1 MNATQTAQ
9 SLLSL
14 PSDASAPDPYTVLGL
29 QPGESDH
36 AKIAAALK
44 SVVAQL
50 NGVKASTDPAAWNQA
65 AIWVKEARRV
75 VSDPILKA
83 QLDQKLVGRSPLAP
97 PPPRQAPATFDPLA
111 GILPGQA
118 TTPQP
123 STGLDQPFSGQSV
136 PAENRNTTF
145 RAGNVP
151 PPPGMP
157 PQPPVPYA
165 APPAGQSWPPST
177 AGGVAIETARELGAI
192 GKAKSAGRR
201 RRKRF
206 PWASLVL
213 VALTLASIG
222 GIVGMVVY
230 LNKNPG
236 GITIALQPG
245 AGGAAV
251 VAGSDLAVAPPT
263 KRDDSP
269 PDPIMG
275 QLSPAKS
282 ERRADR
288 KSTAA
293 AADDWLADLPHNGPT
308 DGGQDVPMVA
318 GNPATTAT
326 TDAAPDAAKMT
337 DPSTANIPEGNPPP
351 TEIPNMAEIPGVTD
365 PTAEQLET
373 SQAALLKARQVLA
386 TAQWDQM
393 NVAAEAAVR
402 AAATQEDKKI
412 AKQLVQLAELATYYH
427 VGVEK
432 ALDGLKATET
442 FHVTEQI
449 EVAVV
454 EITPTKVTLKF
465 NGRNKDYARS
475 ELPLVV
481 AHKIAGFTMPID
493 APATKMAAQAYQ
505 AIARVTTP
513 QYREQ
518 AIKALEAM
526 SPQPDDV
533 NPAELVAAIG
543 QVFSE

>member
-1 MNATQTAQ
+1 MNATPTAQ

-14 PSDASAPDPYTVLGL
+14 PSGVSAPDPYSVLGL
-29 QPGESDH
+29 TPGESDN

-44 SVVAQL
+44 SVVTRL
-50 NGVKASTDPAAWNQA
+50 NGVKASADPAAWNQA

-83 QLDQKLVGRSPLAP
+83 QLDQKLAGRSALAP
-97 PPPRQAPATFDPLA
+97 PPPRQATATFDPLA

-118 TTPQP
+118 TAPQP
-123 STGLDQPFSGQSV
+123 SAGPVQPFSGQSV
-136 PAENRNTTF
+136 PADTRNTAF

-151 PPPGMP
+151 PPPGIP
-157 PQPPVPYA
+157 RPPVPYA
-165 APPAGQSWPPST
+165 APPAGQSWPPS
-177 AGGVAIETARELGAI
+177 AVGGVAIETARELEAI
-192 GKAKSAGRR
+192 GKPKSAGRR

-206 PWASLVL
+206 PWVSLIL

-222 GIVGMVVY
+222 VIVGMVVY

-245 AGGAAV
+245 AGGAAA
-251 VAGSDLAVAPPT
+251 VAGSDLAVAPPV

-275 QLSPAKS
+275 RLAPAKS
-282 ERRADR
+282 ERRTDR
-288 KSTAA
+288 KSTAEA
-293 AADDWLADLPHNGPT
+293 AGDWLADLPHNGST
-308 DGGQDVPMVA
+308 DGGQDMPKY
-318 GNPATTAT
+318 AT
-326 TDAAPDAAKMT
+326 TDAVPDAAKIT
-337 DPSTANIPEGNPPP
+337 DPSMASIPEGNPPP
-351 TEIPNMAEIPGVTD
+351 TEVPNMAEIPGVTD

-373 SQAALLKARQVLA
+373 AQAALLKARQVLA

-402 AAATQEDKKI
+402 AAVTQEDKKI

-481 AHKIAGFTMPID
+481 AHKIAGFTMPVD
-493 APATKMAAQAYQ
+493 AFATKMAAQAYQ
-505 AIARVTTP
+505 AIAPITTP

-526 SPQPDDV
+526 SSQPDDV
-533 NPAELVAAIG
+533 DPAELVAAIG
-543 QVFSE
+543 QVFPE